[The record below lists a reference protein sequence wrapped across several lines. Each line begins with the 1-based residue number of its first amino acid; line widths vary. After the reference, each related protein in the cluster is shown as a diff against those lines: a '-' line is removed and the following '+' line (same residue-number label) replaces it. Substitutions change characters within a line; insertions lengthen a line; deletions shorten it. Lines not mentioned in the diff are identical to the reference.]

1 MSIYVCRFLLLIY
14 LGPGHLKVNRQKLVN
29 KKIIFYV
36 KNNKDNKKWP
46 MNNLIPCLLSSSTI
60 LSTLIAHFL

>member
-1 MSIYVCRFLLLIY
+1 M
-14 LGPGHLKVNRQKLVN
+14 NRQKLVN